1 MAASFEKMKTREYL
15 DKWAREVSA
24 LRKEVCMLHMLPK
37 DRYKLHPIASAM
49 AILCDE
55 MNRTGFIDLYEESL
69 RAECLVFDAELETV
83 PGEVISTYPIL
94 CSLDALR
101 KKIMAS
107 DEEICWGSAP
117 PPRTNPEI
125 LSGSLESPGLI

>member
-1 MAASFEKMKTREYL
+1 MAASLEKAKTREYL

-37 DRYKLHPIASAM
+37 DRYKLHLIASAM
-49 AILCDE
+49 ADLCNE
-55 MNRTGFIDLYEESL
+55 TNRAGFFDLYEEAL
-69 RAECLVFDAELETV
+69 KAECLVFDAELETA

-101 KKIMAS
+101 KKIMTS
-107 DEEICWGSAP
+107 DEEICWRSAQP
-117 PPRTNPEI
+117 PHTSPEI
-125 LSGSLESPGLI
+125 LTGTLETPGLI